1 MLYSLVLLLGVV
13 SSAHGQSGCVVGNR
27 GQKMCFVVG
36 DLTKTVADALVNAAN
51 QMLAHGGGI
60 AGALSQACGP
70 QLQADSDA
78 IVARNGPIPVSE
90 TAVTSSY
97 NLGGVARD
105 IIHVVGPV
113 YDANQDQLMRTQL
126 RDAVWN
132 VLRTAR
138 LTCDLSVAL
147 PPISS
152 GIFGFPLPAAADTI
166 MDAIA
171 SYYLYVYDAPDA
183 LLDPTLVAAGKL
195 TGRFFDR
202 TPCNATTAAIPH
214 TVTLVAWAGRD
225 AEGPAVQAS
234 WNRLDAAEQ
243 ARRTAAG
250 VGKNAHYTV
259 APTQMPQ
266 TWTNAPTSESS
277 TDAASTTTTT
287 TTAAADTSA
296 SSTTAQ
302 KTSSLSA
309 AATTSEAVVSG
320 SQTVATPE
328 HIEYCG
334 PLPLPC
340 WSAGLFAG
348 LLLAC
353 VLLLACSAYLCTR
366 DRKRG
371 GRERRTYRA
380 MATAGDDDEDSSH

>member
-1 MLYSLVLLLGVV
+1 MLLFNSLVLLIGLLF
-13 SSAHGQSGCVVGNR
+13 SLAHGQSGCVVGNR

-78 IVARNGPIPVSE
+78 IIARNGPIPVSE

-105 IIHVVGPV
+105 IIHVVGPI
-113 YDANQDQLMRTQL
+113 YDMNQDQLMRTQL

-152 GIFGFPLPAAADTI
+152 GIFGFPLPAATDTI

-183 LLDPTLVAAGKL
+183 LLDPALVAAGKV

-202 TPCNATTAAIPH
+202 TPCNTTAAAIPH

-259 APTQMPQ
+259 APTQLPQ
-266 TWTNAPTSESS
+266 TWTSAPTSESS
-277 TDAASTTTTT
+277 TAAAST
-287 TTAAADTSA
+287 TTAAADTSTSA
-296 SSTTAQ
+296 TTAHR
-302 KTSSLSA
+302 TPPLSS
-309 AATTSEAVVSG
+309 ATTSEAVVSG

-328 HIEYCG
+328 HVDYCG

-371 GRERRTYRA
+371 GREQRNYRP